1 MGGLS
6 SNLFWHNWHKQNSMG
21 GEFWF
26 YYHLYWITPNNR
38 HFHTTFEGKKQKKR
52 IKVSLIITVHSAV
65 TTCAS
70 ILSSISSSC
79 ISGTRCGYW
88 LCVMYHSVT
97 SWVIIGAH
105 KHPFIVVIGLILHP
119 SSIVRREGAVI
130 VNIIVLV
137 ALCAALWPD
146 LSLMCLYLLCW
157 THYHISTTHRRSSI
171 GKLHWKKGVSVWR
184 FIYNLARQ
192 TVNSQSLQ
200 CISNI

>member
-1 MGGLS
+1 MNFG
-6 SNLFWHNWHKQNSMG
+6 FIIT
-21 GEFWF
+21 ECRF
-26 YYHLYWITPNNR
+26 LYWITPNNR
-38 HFHTTFEGKKQKKR
+38 HFHATFEGKKR
-52 IKVSLIITVHSAV
+52 IKVSLIITVHSAS
-65 TTCAS
+65 CS
-70 ILSSISSSC
+70 HILCFHPVLDLLLLHLVLLST
-79 ISGTRCGYW
+79 GPRCGYW

-119 SSIVRREGAVI
+119 SSILRREGAVI

-184 FIYNLARQ
+184 FIYNLAVQ